1 MLKNK
6 TNFIYYFLILIT
18 VFIFQG
24 SSYNFETLDWD
35 VNAFLVTSLEFG
47 RGNLPYENQYE
58 NKPPLLFFI
67 FYIFSIIS
75 NSQLLIIK
83 ILNDLVIFLIVIQT
97 IFIFKKKGTKVEV
110 SNLLPGFLFI
120 LFTSNN
126 WFHASYSE
134 YIALVFIVSSYIIYK
149 KNFSDYKFFLIGL
162 FLGMATL
169 INLGTFIFLGAFFVI
184 YFLNQVNNVGP
195 HIKTLLGFGSVHLIF
210 LVLYFINGLI
220 DEYMMAM
227 INIPLSYAETDFS
240 FISNLTIFFKSF
252 SAYNFLIYFILLL
265 CISLIFYKILYSLK
279 RKKLNTDNYEI
290 LVFNFFAI
298 LFYFLAGK
306 GYYHHLIFSLYFL
319 SLTIIWIKNS
329 NLQRMFLFSIIF
341 VLLFSLNQF
350 KDLTYNNFLNIEN
363 LEDNYPLKKA
373 ANQIIKN
380 NIDYDSIFS
389 TDNILILYYLD
400 RPNASYVV
408 HPALYDYQEITS
420 VLIEFNKI
428 SENEKNEKFS
438 LNLSLYEG
446 DFFENNLSLEY
457 SKVKFDQIDN
467 FLINFWS
474 KSKTV
479 NIYSK

>member
-1 MLKNK
+1 M
-6 TNFIYYFLILIT
+6 
-18 VFIFQG
+18 
-24 SSYNFETLDWD
+24 
-35 VNAFLVTSLEFG
+35 
-47 RGNLPYENQYE
+47 
-58 NKPPLLFFI
+58 
-67 FYIFSIIS
+67 
-75 NSQLLIIK
+75 
-83 ILNDLVIFLIVIQT
+83 
-97 IFIFKKKGTKVEV
+97 
-110 SNLLPGFLFI
+110 
-120 LFTSNN
+120 
-126 WFHASYSE
+126 
-134 YIALVFIVSSYIIYK
+134 
-149 KNFSDYKFFLIGL
+149 
-162 FLGMATL
+162 
-169 INLGTFIFLGAFFVI
+169 
-184 YFLNQVNNVGP
+184 
-195 HIKTLLGFGSVHLIF
+195 
-210 LVLYFINGLI
+210 
-220 DEYMMAM
+220 
-227 INIPLSYAETDFS
+227 
-240 FISNLTIFFKSF
+240 
-252 SAYNFLIYFILLL
+252 
-265 CISLIFYKILYSLK
+265 
-279 RKKLNTDNYEI
+279 
-290 LVFNFFAI
+290 
-298 LFYFLAGK
+298 
-306 GYYHHLIFSLYFL
+306 
-319 SLTIIWIKNS
+319 
-329 NLQRMFLFSIIF
+329 
-341 VLLFSLNQF
+341 LFSLNQF